1 MNKTLFAI
9 ALTLIGAQAAQAQWC
24 TLDLKL
30 TDIGQSRKFELS
42 FARVPNAT
50 GYIIEE
56 TVDGSTSLNH
66 FEVSQDAGATR
77 FTRTFERQTTYNL
90 NATYRVIATGVANC
104 SGEKIVQYKLDP
116 NFKKAMVRSVI
127 PLVGSTPGANGAQ
140 FKTSLRLRSPGGD
153 LTTGKLVFH
162 PIGVPSTPA
171 DPSINYRLAGSD
183 SKQEWDDIVAAFG
196 ATGLGTIDIVP
207 DPVVGDVNRTQMV
220 PSADVRLFNVTPNGT
235 FGTLEVQ
242 TQPFS
247 FHKDNPE
254 ADAGLR
260 VTVPT
265 SELRLNIGVRTF
277 LDSEIDVVV
286 MRNGE
291 SVVNRTFNMV
301 GDLLQ
306 FVPAAAFVG
315 SDVQAGDEIFVR
327 VRGAGVPIYSLTD
340 NTTNDPALFVPPA
353 EIDRFVD
360 KYQIL
365 D

>member
-1 MNKTLFAI
+1 MKKTLFAI
-9 ALTLIGAQAAQAQWC
+9 ALTVLGTQAQAQWC
-24 TLDLKL
+24 ALDMKL

-42 FARVPNAT
+42 FARVPTAT

-56 TVDGSTSLNH
+56 TVDGATTLNH
-66 FEVSQDAGATR
+66 FEISQDSGASR
-77 FTRTFERQTTYNL
+77 FTRTFERQTTYNVV
-90 NATYRVIATGVANC
+90 ATYRVIAMGVANC
-104 SGEKIVQYKLDP
+104 SDERTVQYKLDA

-127 PLVGSTPGANGAQ
+127 PLVGSTAGANGAQ

-153 LTTGKLVFH
+153 PLTGKLVFH
-162 PIGVPSTPA
+162 PIGVPATNG
-171 DPSINYRLAGSD
+171 DPSIRYNLRTSD
-183 SKQEWDDIVAAFG
+183 SVQEWDDIVAAFG
-196 ATGLGTIDIVP
+196 ATGLGTIDIIP
-207 DPVVGDVNRTQMV
+207 DPSLTNASRLQAA
-220 PSADVRLFNVTPNGT
+220 PSADVRLFNTTPNGT

-247 FHKDNPE
+247 FHQDNPE

-265 SELRLNIGVRTF
+265 AELRLNIGVRTF
-277 LDSEIDVVV
+277 LDSAVDVVV
-286 MRNGE
+286 MRNGQ

-306 FVPAAAFVG
+306 FVPASAFVG
-315 SDVQAGDEIFVR
+315 SEVQPGDEVFVR

-353 EIDRFVD
+353 EIERFVD